1 MLPAPPLP
9 SLGAP
14 CGSEFSGGEVVDK
27 DEQRQKGGAEKL
39 REKKKL
45 EIDAANSHIH
55 WQSGVR
61 AAAALSTVPATTINQ
76 PSQSQEVP
84 ENG

>member
-14 CGSEFSGGEVVDK
+14 CGTEFSGGEVVDK
-27 DEQRQKGGAEKL
+27 DKQTQKGGAEKL
-39 REKKKL
+39 REKKKI

-55 WQSGVR
+55 
-61 AAAALSTVPATTINQ
+61 
-76 PSQSQEVP
+76 
-84 ENG
+84 

>member
-14 CGSEFSGGEVVDK
+14 CGTEFSGGEVVDK
-27 DEQRQKGGAEKL
+27 DEQTQKGGAEKL
-39 REKKKL
+39 KEKKKI

-55 WQSGVR
+55 
-61 AAAALSTVPATTINQ
+61 
-76 PSQSQEVP
+76 
-84 ENG
+84 